1 MFNRPKD
8 NVFAWFFVVVLSG
21 LVLYVGSAAI
31 TSPRSLFHGE
41 ISKVEIRSSSST
53 VEQPGPRRIPK

>member
-1 MFNRPKD
+1 MFNRQKD
-8 NVFAWFFVVVLSG
+8 NVFAWFFVVVLPG
-21 LVLYVGSAAI
+21 LLLYVGSVAI

-53 VEQPGPRRIPK
+53 VEQPGPLSHP